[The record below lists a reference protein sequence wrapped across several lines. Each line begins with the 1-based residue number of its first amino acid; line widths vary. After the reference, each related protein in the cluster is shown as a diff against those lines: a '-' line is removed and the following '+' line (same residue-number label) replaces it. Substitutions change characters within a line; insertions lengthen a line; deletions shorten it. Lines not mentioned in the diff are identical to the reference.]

1 MRLWHYAILD
11 YLPKAQLVSQ
21 WRECVCIAK
30 SIHDNGTPNHIL
42 VNRIMDYPI
51 EEFNTYCNLVARAM
65 TKRRYNISS
74 LSIEKL
80 VEYIDFVVE
89 SVDENKCIFK
99 DWHDENY
106 MIVCYWNLYEKWHYA
121 KGNSKLTDD
130 EWNNF
135 CVGVTKYLYDGWEMK
150 KG

>member
-51 EEFNTYCNLVARAM
+51 EEFNTYCNLVVRAM
-65 TKRRYNISS
+65 LKRGYNVSS
-74 LSIEKL
+74 QSIEKL
-80 VEYIDFVVE
+80 EEYIDFRVE
-89 SVDENKCIFK
+89 SVDENKRIFK
-99 DWHDENY
+99 DWHDTTY
-106 MIVCYWNLYEKWHYA
+106 MEVCYYNLYEKWHYA
-121 KGNSKLTDD
+121 KGNSKLTND
-130 EWNNF
+130 EWGEF
-135 CVGVTKYLYDGWEMK
+135 CVGVTKYFYDGWEMK

>member
-51 EEFNTYCNLVARAM
+51 EEFNTYCNLVVRAM
-65 TKRRYNISS
+65 LKRGYNISS
-74 LSIEKL
+74 QSIEKL
-80 VEYIDFVVE
+80 EEYIDFRVE
-89 SVDENKCIFK
+89 SVDENKRIFEY
-99 DWHDENY
+99 WHDEKY
-106 MIVCYWNLYEKWHYA
+106 MDICYWNLYEKWHYA

-135 CVGVTKYLYDGWEMK
+135 CIGVTKHLYDGWEMK